1 MKRYKRKFIDNF
13 EIDKDYIKKIK
24 ESSVSFTSADDA
36 RDAIANIIYFLGNKL
51 GFDHPEFCIHVSYA
65 LYSGVLSNLEDIGET
80 DDQLLQKKAQDIL
93 NKILQ
98 NVKKFVKV

>member
-36 RDAIANIIYFLGNKL
+36 RDAIANIIYLKNPTKTL
-51 GFDHPEFCIHVSYA
+51 N
-65 LYSGVLSNLEDIGET
+65 LSFYV
-80 DDQLLQKKAQDIL
+80 
-93 NKILQ
+93 
-98 NVKKFVKV
+98 NVKV